1 MEEIDNK
8 DIDPWLRRR
17 LAENVRRL
25 RKEKKLSQERLSESC
40 GFHRTYISQV
50 ERSIINITL
59 DNLQRIMAALGSDPE
74 ELFANPEAKK
84 VAAGPQPQAEK
95 KRSRTRRLNAQG
107 LDDIKK
113 PSKG

>member
-25 RKEKKLSQERLSESC
+25 RKDKKLSQERLSESC

-59 DNLQRIMAALGSDPE
+59 DNLQRIMAALGSGPE
-74 ELFANPEAKK
+74 ELFAKPKSTG
-84 VAAGPQPQAEK
+84 VAAGPQPQGK
-95 KRSRTRRLNAQG
+95 KSRSRKREV
-107 LDDIKK
+107 
-113 PSKG
+113 